1 MRVIGLTT
9 TDADNHG
16 AFADLAVAQRALNM
30 PIAVVAG
37 CELGDIAKSSSDSD
51 YPVKRAFA
59 LNSQDFQLAG
69 FGFDGLSA
77 GLSYAGEL
85 FGIRLANNVNHNQTW
100 DDIVASTVEKSYAQD
115 DADYQ
120 TMITAGVV
128 SILGTKTGFKISQ
141 GVSTYQDQSTT
152 FNPDTKSTYLIQ
164 NRDVADFDLRA
175 MIELLE
181 TVNGT
186 DGITKESLSNL
197 VVKTSELLVSAAI
210 ITSYTITSITKSG
223 NAWTVKRTASIDS
236 PTDFIGLENTL
247 LVN

>member
-1 MRVIGLTT
+1 M
-9 TDADNHG
+9 
-16 AFADLAVAQRALNM
+16 
-30 PIAVVAG
+30 
-37 CELGDIAKSSSDSD
+37 
-51 YPVKRAFA
+51 
-59 LNSQDFQLAG
+59 
-69 FGFDGLSA
+69 
-77 GLSYAGEL
+77 
-85 FGIRLANNVNHNQTW
+85 ANNVNHNQTW

-128 SILGTKTGFKISQ
+128 SILATKTGFKVSQ

-197 VVKTSELLVSAAI
+197 VVKTSDLLVSAGI
-210 ITSYTITSITKSG
+210 ILSYSITDITKFG
-223 NAWTVKRTASIDS
+223 NAWTVKRQASIDS